1 MTHQRRAFLLGAA
14 SLALAPGALW
24 ARQMDGDFEIPE
36 HLWARRVR
44 VRDDAPAAQ
53 IHVLTQ
59 QFRLIFTL
67 GGGAAYAY
75 PIGVGVDG
83 RAFRGEA
90 QVGRKAEWPSW
101 TPTANMIA
109 REPGLYARY
118 AAGVPGG
125 APENPMGA
133 RALYL
138 HRNGRDTMYRI
149 HGTSQPWGVG
159 RAASAGCIRMF
170 NSHVA
175 QLYDL
180 VPVGAPVFAK

>member
-1 MTHQRRAFLLGAA
+1 MSAGRRSFILGAIG
-14 SLALAPGALW
+14 LAVAPGALA

-44 VRDDAPAAQ
+44 VRADAPAGQ
-53 IHVLTQ
+53 IHVLTD

-75 PIGVGVDG
+75 PIGVGAAG
-83 RAFRGEA
+83 RAFRGDA

-101 TPTANMIA
+101 TPTPNMIA
-109 REPGLYARY
+109 RDPDLYARF
-118 AAGVPGG
+118 AGGVPGG
-125 APENPMGA
+125 DPENPMGA

-138 HRNGRDTMYRI
+138 YRNGRDTMYRI

-170 NSHVA
+170 NSHVT

-180 VPVGAPVFAK
+180 VPVGTVVRAM